1 MGRGSKSLAIVGWN
15 LDLHSLKSSDE
26 HSEDVLDEDPPTE
39 VIQEEASKNVP
50 KRTSTESKAEPCW
63 QDKLS
68 CMRKNDGKGGDDNP
82 NALTMKFLQ
91 GMATHYDKYASGSEN
106 SFKATAYRRAIS
118 ALRQQPELVA
128 TRKEALA
135 LKSVG
140 ESIAQ
145 EIEEIVRTK
154 RLRRLEALES
164 DPSNQIRSLFTGIYG
179 VGMQQADIWLARG
192 YRTLSDVKAKA
203 TLTENQKVGLEHY
216 DDFHQRIP
224 RDEVTQHKDL
234 MNNVLLE
241 ISPDLQCT
249 VGGSYR
255 RDAADSGDIDFLVT
269 SPRLSAGVV
278 LNLVFDELI
287 PRLNKL
293 GYVKKN
299 LTLNKTRRGTKWFGA
314 ASLPGSTGPWRRID
328 IMVAPWSEIGAATLH
343 WTGND
348 LFNRSM
354 RLLARKKGMTLNEH
368 GLWRDVIRGE
378 QQKKLS
384 QGILV
389 EAHDERKIFAA
400 LGVPWLPPEE
410 RNV

>member
-1 MGRGSKSLAIVGWN
+1 M
-15 LDLHSLKSSDE
+15 
-26 HSEDVLDEDPPTE
+26 EDGTST
-39 VIQEEASKNVP
+39 ASKDLPRQGNTKSNAKP
-50 KRTSTESKAEPCW
+50 SR
-63 QDKLS
+63 QDNFA
-68 CMRKNDGKGGDDNP
+68 CMRKNDGKRDENNP
-82 NALTMKFLQ
+82 NALTMKLLQ
-91 GMATHYDKYASGSEN
+91 GMATYYDDYASRSVN
-106 SFKATAYRRAIS
+106 SFKCTAYRKAIS
-118 ALRQQPELVA
+118 SLRQQSRLIA
-128 TRKEALA
+128 TKEEALA

-164 DPSNQIRSLFTGIYG
+164 DPLNQVRSIFTGIYG

-192 YRTLSDVKAKA
+192 YRTLSDVEAKA

-234 MNNVLLE
+234 MNKVLSE

-255 RDAADSGDIDFLVT
+255 RGAADSGDINFLVT
-269 SPRLSAGVV
+269 SPRLSSGVV
-278 LNLVFDELI
+278 SNLVFDDLI
-287 PRLNKL
+287 PRLNEF

-299 LTLNKTRRGTKWFGA
+299 LTLNKARRGTKWFGA
-314 ASLPGSTGPWRRID
+314 ESLPRSTGPWRRID
-328 IMVAPWSEIGAATLH
+328 IMVAPWSEIGAAMLH

-368 GLWRDVIRGE
+368 GLWRDVSRGE